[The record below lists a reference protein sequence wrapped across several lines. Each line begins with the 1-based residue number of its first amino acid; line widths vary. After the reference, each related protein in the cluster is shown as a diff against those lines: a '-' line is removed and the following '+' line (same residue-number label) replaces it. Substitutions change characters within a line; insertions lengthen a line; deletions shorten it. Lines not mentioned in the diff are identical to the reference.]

1 MKLNKPKVKSARTI
15 SPIWIVPLAA
25 LVIAGWLAIRSWQ
38 QQGKEIEIIFENA
51 SGIEVG
57 QTQLRL
63 KDVPVGKVTK
73 MQLSSDL
80 SKVRVF
86 AMLDRQVSEH
96 LSENSRFWL
105 VSPRVST
112 SGISNLGTLISGVYI
127 VMEPGKP
134 GESYSVFQGLS
145 EPPAVESDEQG
156 TQFVLESETLG
167 SLDIGSP
174 VYFREL
180 KVGEVTGY
188 KLGPNGSNIESRI
201 FIEAPHD
208 KLVQTRS
215 RFWNVSGL
223 DFSVGADGVKA
234 EMASL
239 ASLISGGIA
248 FENGSGF
255 EAPLRAEADHHFYL
269 YSDRDSVLE
278 ERYTLKYFY
287 RLKFSHTMR
296 GLSVGAPVEFR
307 GMKVGEVVD
316 VQLAS
321 VNNQPNS
328 LHVYISMEPQRLD
341 PDEQP
346 NRTTFDER
354 IGHLVSDGMR
364 AQLKTASLI
373 TGAKFVDLTFPRDT
387 SAGEFIV
394 SDNFAD
400 IPTMDSLGLELD
412 QQVAE
417 IAKKVNS
424 IPLDKIGQ
432 DLSQTLSSLNV
443 LLDTFAKQGTAKKL
457 DNTLA
462 NVSAASEEFEGTMQ
476 QAQATLKE
484 FAQAMQSLDSVMAPD
499 SRTQYQLNE
508 TFNSLK
514 STAQSLN
521 RLLEKLNQKPDSL
534 IFGNS
539 DDE

>member
-1 MKLNKPKVKSARTI
+1 MKLNRTKLRAVPTI
-15 SPIWIVPLAA
+15 SPIWIVPLVALIIAA
-25 LVIAGWLAIRSWQ
+25 WLAINSWQ
-38 QQGKEIEIIFENA
+38 QQGQEIEIIFDNA

-57 QTQLRL
+57 KTQIRL

-73 MQLSSDL
+73 VRLSPDL

-105 VSPRVST
+105 VSPRIST
-112 SGISNLGTLISGVYI
+112 SGVSNLGTLVSGVYI

-134 GESYSVFQGLS
+134 GESHHVFEGLTN
-145 EPPAVESDEQG
+145 PPAVESDEQG
-156 TQFVLESETLG
+156 TQFVLHSETLG

-188 KLGPNGSNIESRI
+188 QLGDRGQNIELRI

-208 KLVQTRS
+208 KLVQTSS
-215 RFWNVSGL
+215 RFWNVSGF
-223 DFSVGADGVKA
+223 DVSIGADGVKA
-234 EMASL
+234 EMASI

-255 EAPLRAEADHHFYL
+255 EAPQRAPVDHIFYL
-269 YSDRDSVLE
+269 YGDRDSVQE

-287 RLKFSHTMR
+287 RLKFSHSMR

-321 VNNQPNS
+321 VDNQPNS
-328 LHVYISMEPQRLD
+328 LHVYISLEPQRLD

-346 NRTTFDER
+346 DRQAFDMQLAE
-354 IGHLVSDGMR
+354 LVAEGMR
-364 AQLKTASLI
+364 AQIKTASFV
-373 TGAKFVDLTFPRDT
+373 TGAKYIDLTFPQ
-387 SAGEFIV
+387 SATPGEFV
-394 SDNFAD
+394 LFDNFAD
-400 IPTMDSLGLELD
+400 LPTVAEHGQDLD
-412 QQVAE
+412 QQLSNL
-417 IAKKVNS
+417 AKKINE
-424 IPLDKIGQ
+424 IPIGQ
-432 DLSQTLSSLNV
+432 IGEDLGQSMTSLNK
-443 LLDTFAKQGTAKKL
+443 LLATFAEQNTAQKV
-457 DNTLA
+457 DDTLA
-462 NVSAASEEFEGTMQ
+462 NISQASGQFEGTLE
-476 QAQATLKE
+476 QAQAALQEFARTLKS
-484 FAQAMQSLDSVMAPD
+484 FDSMVAPD
-499 SRTQYQLNE
+499 SKTQYQLQE
-508 TFNSLK
+508 TLESMEE
-514 STAQSLN
+514 SAQSFN
-521 RLLEKLNQKPDSL
+521 RLLEKLNDKPNSL
-534 IFGNS
+534 IFGS